1 MKKFIAVL
9 IVTILVTFCL
19 SNCIYASSITESM
32 RNLWNKDDSSA
43 SSIKKMG
50 GKVLYVT
57 QLVGYAVALITLTIL
72 GIRYMYS
79 STNDKATIK
88 EKLMAYVIGAVIL
101 FGFSTVLGIINSF
114 ISGINV

>member
-32 RNLWNKDDSSA
+32 KNLWNKDDSSA
-43 SSIKKMG
+43 SSIRRMG
-50 GKVLYVT
+50 GKVLYIT

-72 GIRYMYS
+72 GIR
-79 STNDKATIK
+79 
-88 EKLMAYVIGAVIL
+88 
-101 FGFSTVLGIINSF
+101 
-114 ISGINV
+114 

>member
-43 SSIKKMG
+43 SSIRRMG
-50 GKVLYVT
+50 GKVLYIT

-72 GIRYMYS
+72 G
-79 STNDKATIK
+79 NDKATIK

>member
-1 MKKFIAVL
+1 MQKFIAVL

-32 RNLWNKDDSSA
+32 KNLWNKDDSSA
-43 SSIKKMG
+43 SSIRRMG
-50 GKVLYVT
+50 GKVLYIT

-88 EKLMAYVIGAVIL
+88 EKLMAYVIVAIIL
-101 FGFSTVLGIINSF
+101 FGFSTVIVILTSF
-114 ISGINV
+114 